1 MDKKSCIFILLSGAC
16 WGTNGLFFRHLSA
29 LGFGTMEVL
38 FTKMLVAMVLLG
50 GYLLWKDPKLF
61 RLHGKDLWVF
71 LAIGIIGMLLFNYF
85 YFQAMVY
92 NTVAVSVALLY
103 TSPIFVV
110 FLSAVLFKEK
120 VTKKKLFALA
130 VIFGGCLFASGIF
143 AGGLR
148 FSALGLFFGIGAG
161 LFYGSYSIFSRIVLD
176 RGYHSF
182 TVAFYAIAISC
193 LGGAFLADHSV
204 VLSHFSLPMAVNVVG
219 IAVFACLTPMLLYT
233 TGLRKVE
240 TGVASM
246 LVTSEPV
253 VAALISA
260 VVLSEPLSVFTVIG
274 IALILTGI
282 IVMNRKGEQH
292 E

>member
-1 MDKKSCIFILLSGAC
+1 MDKKACVFILLAGAC

-29 LGFGTMEVL
+29 LGFGTMDVL
-38 FTKMLVAMVLLG
+38 FIKMLVAMVLLG

-61 RLHGKDLWVF
+61 YLGLRDIWVF
-71 LAIGIIGMLLFNYF
+71 LAIGLIGMLLFNYF

-92 NTVAVSVALLY
+92 NTVAVAVALLY

-110 FLSAVLFKEK
+110 FLSALLFKEK
-120 VTKKKLFALA
+120 ITKKKLFALA
-130 VIFGGCLFASGIF
+130 VIFSGCLCASGIF
-143 AGGLR
+143 AESLR
-148 FSALGLFFGIGAG
+148 FSVLGLFFGIGAG

-176 RGYHSF
+176 RGYSSL

-193 LGGAFLADHSV
+193 LGGAIFADHSV
-204 VLSHFSLPMAVNVVG
+204 IWSDFSFPLVWNVVG
-219 IAVFACLTPMLLYT
+219 IAIFACLAPLLLYT
-233 TGLRKVE
+233 AGLKRVE

-260 VVLSEPLSVFTVIG
+260 VVLSEPLSGFTVLGIG
-274 IALILTGI
+274 LILTGI
-282 IVMNRKGEQH
+282 IVMNGKGKTT
-292 E
+292 

>member
-1 MDKKSCIFILLSGAC
+1 MDKKACIFILLAGAC
-16 WGTNGLFFRHLSA
+16 WGTNGLFFRQLSA

-38 FTKMLVAMVLLG
+38 FTKMLVAMILLG
-50 GYLLWKDPKLF
+50 GYLLIRDASLF
-61 RLHGKDLWVF
+61 RMHLRDLWVF
-71 LAIGIIGMLLFNYF
+71 LAIGFVGMLAFNYF

-92 NTVAVSVALLY
+92 NTVAVAVALLY

-110 FLSAVLFKEK
+110 FLSAVLFKER
-120 VTKKKLFALA
+120 VTKVKLLALT
-130 VIFGGCLFASGIF
+130 VIFGGCLCASGIF
-143 AGGLR
+143 LGGLE

-176 RGYHSF
+176 RGYTSL

-193 LGGAFLADHSV
+193 MGGFFLADHSV
-204 VLSHFSLPMAVNVVG
+204 IIGSFGLPMVVNVVG

-233 TGLRKVE
+233 AGLQKVE
-240 TGVASM
+240 TGVAAM

-260 VVLSEPLSVFTVIG
+260 VVLSEPLSIFTVIG
-274 IALILTGI
+274 IVLILTGI
-282 IVMNRKGEQH
+282 MVMNVKRS
-292 E
+292 